1 MDDIINDGVVA
12 QNMPDNIPFAF
23 ANGWVNDPDA
33 VEAVVSQLP
42 YKSFADTPAFGFAE
56 GDMPDHVYLWEAAIE
71 ATGKLLPP
79 FSQGQI
85 GSCVS
90 FGTNR
95 AVEYSMCVEIVK
107 EKNEEFKHIA
117 QEVTY
122 GGSRVEVGGGRLR
135 GDGSIGAWA
144 AKFVKDWGI
153 VARDKYGNYDLTK
166 YSESTCRRFGNDGVP
181 SDLEAEA
188 RKHPVKETVMV
199 ASWEQAKKAL
209 VQGYG
214 ISVCSGYG
222 FSMKRDENGICM
234 PRGSW
239 AHCMC
244 LCGFATIN
252 GKEYGRIDNSW
263 GPSAHTGPVGPGNPG
278 PEGFY
283 APAATIDKM
292 LKEKD
297 SFAFSCVEGFPLR
310 KLNWLI

>member
-1 MDDIINDGVVA
+1 MENNDELLNADQGTPEWA
-12 QNMPDNIPFAF
+12 SF
-23 ANGWVNDPDA
+23 GWVNDPVA
-33 VEAVVSQLP
+33 VQAVVDTLP
-42 YKSFADTPAFGFAE
+42 YKDFSETPAFGFLSE
-56 GDMPDHVYLWEAAIE
+56 DMPDHVYLWEAAIE

-79 FSQGQI
+79 FSQGQV

-95 AVEYSMCVEIVK
+95 AIEYTMCVEIVK
-107 EKNEEFKHIA
+107 EKNEEFHHIV
-117 QEVTY
+117 QEITY
-122 GGSRVEVGGGRLR
+122 GGSRVEVGNGNLR

-144 AKFVKDWGI
+144 AKFVKDWGV
-153 VARDKYGNYDLTK
+153 VARGKYNNFDLST
-166 YSESTCRRFGNDGVP
+166 YSEARCREFGRTGVP
-181 SDLEAEA
+181 ADLEAEA

-199 ASWEQAKKAL
+199 TTWDQAKKAL

-214 ISVCSGYG
+214 LAICSGQG
-222 FSMKRDENGICM
+222 FSMTRDANGIAAA
-234 PRGSW
+234 RGSW

-244 LCGFATIN
+244 LCGYTTIN

-263 GPSAHTGPVGPGNPG
+263 GPNAHTGPVGPGNPG

-283 APAATIDKM
+283 AAASVIEGM

-310 KLNWLI
+310 KIRWII